1 MGAPFMGKTTSQRL
15 NNAGHSRLDC
25 TEEMQRLLHRARNKY
40 ISDQLNVSGQEE
52 PQKVQL

>member
-1 MGAPFMGKTTSQRL
+1 MGKTTSQRL